1 MIGEKIYQKERIRF
15 SILRKLVFFFGM
27 LILIAGFTMG
37 ASALF
42 IAKKALMEKIEEAL
56 IMKAKDTAEIV
67 DGRANSFLQF
77 LEGLARIPV
86 LRDSE
91 LSFSDKLKALQ
102 KDAERNKTIEYFG
115 ISDKN
120 GIRYSI
126 DGTSFFVGDRK
137 WYKETM
143 KGRNFISE
151 PLISR
156 ATGTLQIIFSVPI
169 YDDEQNILGVFSA
182 GVKAETLTDLIDDI
196 IIGKT
201 GGCYI
206 IDDSGT
212 TIADKNIELVKNK
225 RTVLT
230 MPYLILNLKAL
241 PILNKKC

>member
-1 MIGEKIYQKERIRF
+1 MVAEKIYQKEGIRF

-27 LILIAGFTMG
+27 LILIGGFTMG

-42 IAKKALMEKIEEAL
+42 VARNALMEKIEEAL

-91 LSFSDKLKALQ
+91 LSFSEKLKALQ

-126 DGTSFFVGDRK
+126 
-137 WYKETM
+137 
-143 KGRNFISE
+143 
-151 PLISR
+151 
-156 ATGTLQIIFSVPI
+156 
-169 YDDEQNILGVFSA
+169 
-182 GVKAETLTDLIDDI
+182 
-196 IIGKT
+196 
-201 GGCYI
+201 
-206 IDDSGT
+206 
-212 TIADKNIELVKNK
+212 
-225 RTVLT
+225 
-230 MPYLILNLKAL
+230 
-241 PILNKKC
+241 